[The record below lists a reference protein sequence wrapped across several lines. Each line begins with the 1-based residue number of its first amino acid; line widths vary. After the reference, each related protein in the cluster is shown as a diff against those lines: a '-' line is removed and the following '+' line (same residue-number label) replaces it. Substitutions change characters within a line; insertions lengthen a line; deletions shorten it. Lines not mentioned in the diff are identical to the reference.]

1 LETKIKKMTLL
12 EQQVEFNRC
21 ASDPVYFIN
30 KYWVKKKYSPL
41 LADFKLYNY
50 QEDLI
55 ANLVEGKEVVI
66 NSSRQ
71 MGIDTVV
78 GGYILWKSVFTP
90 GHKTLLKNAR
100 LTTAFRSLQ
109 MIRDTASQ
117 LPIYLTG
124 VITIDNKRKLVLAN
138 NSTIDCITGEGEY
151 RGGGPI
157 DVDLLWENEA
167 SFCQSSILKQEGFA
181 RVLRKSKSFQRIV
194 SSCLGK
200 RNWFTDLCFEGEMNL
215 IDGRKIPYTYVKLPY
230 YLHPRRDRLWRS
242 NQEKMVGVNAAVV
255 EYDCTHFFSED
266 SKTIIPFI
274 QWPKT

>member
-1 LETKIKKMTLL
+1 MTLL

-41 LADFKLYNY
+41 LADFKLYSY

-55 ANLVEGKEVVI
+55 NSLVEGKGVVI
-66 NSSRQ
+66 NNSRQ

-90 GHKTLLKNAR
+90 GHKALLKNCR
-100 LTTAFRSLQ
+100 IISTMRSLQ
-109 MIRDTASQ
+109 MIADTVKQ
-117 LPIYLTG
+117 LPIYLVGDTP
-124 VITIDNKRKLVLAN
+124 TNNKRELVLAN
-138 NSTIDCITGEGEY
+138 GSTVDCTTGQGEY
-151 RGGGPI
+151 RGSGPI
-157 DVDLLWENEA
+157 YVDLLWENEA
-167 SFCQSSILKQEGFA
+167 SFYPWSILEEEGFA
-181 RVLRKSKSFQRIV
+181 RSLRKSKSFQHIV

-200 RNWFTDLCFEGEMNL
+200 RNWFTDLCFEGEMSL
-215 IDGRKIPYTYVKLPY
+215 INGRETPYKYIKLPY

-242 NQEKMVGVNAAVV
+242 NQEKMVGVNEAIVQ
-255 EYDCTHFFSED
+255 YDCTHFFSED
-266 SKTIIPFI
+266 SKKIIPLV